1 MQVINNKYTYLDKAV
16 LYLVFGIFIFADQGN
31 KVLIYSPFFILA
43 IYHSFNLLLRRSKR
57 KYYNKSFN
65 ILPFTL
71 ILAWFYGVYI
81 GLVNNNDYV
90 FINNVGIIFFFSYY
104 FLSCNQLT
112 ANQIFKILFNLSLI
126 SSVIYLY
133 NFDGTILFNLL
144 SRQGGFALA
153 SLFPVVMIPYLFFY
167 IFFSKVK
174 SDIIKNRIVS
184 IIIFLLFSF
193 VAVFLVFSKGVL
205 LSLIISI
212 IFLFFTHF
220 YNRKFSNFS
229 WLLLFITVGLFY
241 LNFYYSDNVITI
253 FGSQE
258 KSNELRYSLIS
269 DIINELTF
277 FGHGWCAV
285 YDIQFLKYRNGLGY
299 SSELSYLNLIHK
311 IGVFSFIYFYFYI
324 WSFYHVIKCL
334 KSNNF
339 KKINIALV
347 SLGLLTYLFLSL
359 GNPTLFAPIFV
370 FMHVLSIHLL
380 NKSLIKNTND

>member
-1 MQVINNKYTYLDKAV
+1 M
-16 LYLVFGIFIFADQGN
+16 
-31 KVLIYSPFFILA
+31 
-43 IYHSFNLLLRRSKR
+43 
-57 KYYNKSFN
+57 
-65 ILPFTL
+65 
-71 ILAWFYGVYI
+71 
-81 GLVNNNDYV
+81 
-90 FINNVGIIFFFSYY
+90 
-104 FLSCNQLT
+104 
-112 ANQIFKILFNLSLI
+112 I

-212 IFLFFTHF
+212 IFLFFTHY

-258 KSNELRYSLIS
+258 KSNELRYYLIS

-277 FGHGWCAV
+277 FGHGWGAV
-285 YDIQFLKYRNGLGY
+285 YDIPFLKYRNGLGY